1 MDKHL
6 LAQWAKN
13 LLNDDFFK
21 EVIDNLKKE
30 QISVII
36 NTSAEECDKRED
48 AYRHIKTIEEAFP
61 SGHSILFNETF
72 EFEQAFLKKEFNVV
86 KREVS
91 LLILWLSPF
100 GSTFCCCCFG
110 GCSNKE

>member
-21 EVIDNLKKE
+21 EVIDNLKKQ

-36 NTSAEECDKRED
+36 NTSADELGRRED
-48 AYRHIKTIEEAFP
+48 AYRHIKSIELIT
-61 SGHSILFNETF
+61 GHLEGLASETVIREKKWKIL
-72 EFEQAFLKKEFNVV
+72 
-86 KREVS
+86 
-91 LLILWLSPF
+91 
-100 GSTFCCCCFG
+100 
-110 GCSNKE
+110 

>member
-1 MDKHL
+1 LQNNDKHI

-36 NTSAEECDKRED
+36 NTSASEINKREN
-48 AYRHIKTIEEAFP
+48 AYQHIKTIELIT
-61 SGHSILFNETF
+61 GHLEGLASETVIKEKKWKIL
-72 EFEQAFLKKEFNVV
+72 
-86 KREVS
+86 
-91 LLILWLSPF
+91 
-100 GSTFCCCCFG
+100 
-110 GCSNKE
+110 

>member
-1 MDKHL
+1 MDKYL

-36 NTSAEECDKRED
+36 NTSAKESDRRED
-48 AYRHIKTIEEAFP
+48 AYRHIKSIELIT
-61 SGHSILFNETF
+61 GHLEGLASETVIREKKWKIL
-72 EFEQAFLKKEFNVV
+72 
-86 KREVS
+86 
-91 LLILWLSPF
+91 
-100 GSTFCCCCFG
+100 
-110 GCSNKE
+110 

>member
-1 MDKHL
+1 MAVKQIIGLIGLSLQNNDKHI

-36 NTSAEECDKRED
+36 NTSAEECDRRED
-48 AYRHIKTIEEAFP
+48 AYRHIKSIELIT
-61 SGHSILFNETF
+61 GHLEGLASETVIKEKKWKIL
-72 EFEQAFLKKEFNVV
+72 
-86 KREVS
+86 
-91 LLILWLSPF
+91 
-100 GSTFCCCCFG
+100 
-110 GCSNKE
+110 

>member
-1 MDKHL
+1 MQNNDKHI

-36 NTSAEECDKRED
+36 NTSADELGRRED
-48 AYRHIKTIEEAFP
+48 AYRHIKTIELIT
-61 SGHSILFNETF
+61 GHLEGLASETVIREKKWKIL
-72 EFEQAFLKKEFNVV
+72 
-86 KREVS
+86 
-91 LLILWLSPF
+91 
-100 GSTFCCCCFG
+100 
-110 GCSNKE
+110 

>member
-1 MDKHL
+1 MTDKHL

-36 NTSAEECDKRED
+36 NTSAEECDRRENS
-48 AYRHIKTIEEAFP
+48 YQHIKTIELIT
-61 SGHSILFNETF
+61 GHLEGLASETVIKEKKWKIL
-72 EFEQAFLKKEFNVV
+72 
-86 KREVS
+86 
-91 LLILWLSPF
+91 
-100 GSTFCCCCFG
+100 
-110 GCSNKE
+110 

>member
-21 EVIDNLKKE
+21 EVLNNLKKE

-36 NTSAEECDKRED
+36 NTSAEECDRRED
-48 AYRHIKTIEEAFP
+48 AYRHIKTLELIT
-61 SGHSILFNETF
+61 GHLEGLASETMIRDKKWRIL
-72 EFEQAFLKKEFNVV
+72 
-86 KREVS
+86 
-91 LLILWLSPF
+91 
-100 GSTFCCCCFG
+100 
-110 GCSNKE
+110 

>member
-21 EVIDNLKKE
+21 EVIDNLKKQ

-36 NTSAEECDKRED
+36 NTNADELGKRED
-48 AYRHIKTIEEAFP
+48 AYHHIKSIELIT
-61 SGHSILFNETF
+61 GHLEGLASETVIREKKWKIL
-72 EFEQAFLKKEFNVV
+72 
-86 KREVS
+86 
-91 LLILWLSPF
+91 
-100 GSTFCCCCFG
+100 
-110 GCSNKE
+110 

>member
-21 EVIDNLKKE
+21 EVIDNLKKQ

-36 NTSAEECDKRED
+36 NTNSSDIGVRED
-48 AYRHIKTIEEAFP
+48 SYRNIKAIELLT
-61 SGHSILFNETF
+61 GHLEGLASETAIRDKKWKIL
-72 EFEQAFLKKEFNVV
+72 
-86 KREVS
+86 
-91 LLILWLSPF
+91 
-100 GSTFCCCCFG
+100 
-110 GCSNKE
+110 

>member
-1 MDKHL
+1 MVAVAVKQIIGLAGLSMQNDKAI

-36 NTSAEECDKRED
+36 NTSAEECDRRED
-48 AYRHIKTIEEAFP
+48 AYRHIKSIELIT
-61 SGHSILFNETF
+61 GHLEGLASETVIREKKWKIL
-72 EFEQAFLKKEFNVV
+72 
-86 KREVS
+86 
-91 LLILWLSPF
+91 
-100 GSTFCCCCFG
+100 
-110 GCSNKE
+110 

>member
-36 NTSAEECDKRED
+36 NTSADELGRRED
-48 AYRHIKTIEEAFP
+48 AYRHIKTIELLT
-61 SGHSILFNETF
+61 GHLEGLASETVIKEKKWKIL
-72 EFEQAFLKKEFNVV
+72 
-86 KREVS
+86 
-91 LLILWLSPF
+91 
-100 GSTFCCCCFG
+100 
-110 GCSNKE
+110 

>member
-1 MDKHL
+1 MDKYL

-36 NTSAEECDKRED
+36 NTSADELGRRED
-48 AYRHIKTIEEAFP
+48 AYRHIKSIELIT
-61 SGHSILFNETF
+61 GHLEGLASETVIREKKWKIL
-72 EFEQAFLKKEFNVV
+72 
-86 KREVS
+86 
-91 LLILWLSPF
+91 
-100 GSTFCCCCFG
+100 
-110 GCSNKE
+110 

>member
-13 LLNDDFFK
+13 LLDDDFFI

-36 NTSAEECDKRED
+36 NTNMEESDRRED
-48 AYRHIKTIEEAFP
+48 AYRHIKTIELIT
-61 SGHSILFNETF
+61 GHLEGLASETVIKEKKWKIL
-72 EFEQAFLKKEFNVV
+72 
-86 KREVS
+86 
-91 LLILWLSPF
+91 
-100 GSTFCCCCFG
+100 
-110 GCSNKE
+110 

>member
-1 MDKHL
+1 MAVKQIIGLIGLSLQNNDKHI

-36 NTSAEECDKRED
+36 NTSAEECDRRED
-48 AYRHIKTIEEAFP
+48 AYRHIKTIELIT
-61 SGHSILFNETF
+61 GHLEGLASETVIKEKKWKIL
-72 EFEQAFLKKEFNVV
+72 
-86 KREVS
+86 
-91 LLILWLSPF
+91 
-100 GSTFCCCCFG
+100 
-110 GCSNKE
+110 